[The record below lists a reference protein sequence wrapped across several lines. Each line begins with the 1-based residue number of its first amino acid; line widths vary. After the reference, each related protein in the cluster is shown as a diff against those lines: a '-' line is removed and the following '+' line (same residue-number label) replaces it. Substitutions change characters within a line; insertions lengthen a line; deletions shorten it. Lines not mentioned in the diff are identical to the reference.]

1 MRLLILCQQLD
12 TRVLLWSV
20 RHRERRALPRGA
32 RWASRTGDG
41 YVQVAVPCGL
51 WFGGGDARALALQF
65 AWLFGL
71 ERALYW
77 VAKNGLRRRR
87 PPDCVPS
94 FTSMIVAS
102 DRFSFPS
109 GHTSA
114 AFLFAA
120 LVQAQVP
127 AQMPA
132 LGVAV
137 FGWACAVGAS
147 RVALGVHFPSD
158 ILAGAALGLAIA
170 ELQPLL

>member
-1 MRLLILCQQLD
+1 MLCRHLD

-20 RHRERRALPRGA
+20 RHRERRALPRAA

-41 YVQVAVPCGL
+41 YVQVAVPCAL
-51 WFGGGDARALALQF
+51 WLGGGDARALALQL

-71 ERALYW
+71 ERTVYW
-77 VAKNGLRRRR
+77 IAKNGLRRRR
-87 PPDCVPS
+87 PPECVPS

-120 LVQAQVP
+120 LVHAQVP
-127 AQMPA
+127 G

-158 ILAGAALGLAIA
+158 VLAGAGLGLSIA